1 MNSSAAVKAKG
12 DMREEFFKFVE
23 KENNAEAY
31 GAMKKQ
37 VSGAVSKSVGHAFS
51 TLPRSFFGGKGQYS
65 GSIDEFL
72 NNKAF

>member
-37 VSGAVSKSVGHAFS
+37 VSGAVSKSVGLLSLLYRDLF
-51 TLPRSFFGGKGQYS
+51 LVEKV
-65 GSIDEFL
+65 SIVAQLMNF
-72 NNKAF
+72 